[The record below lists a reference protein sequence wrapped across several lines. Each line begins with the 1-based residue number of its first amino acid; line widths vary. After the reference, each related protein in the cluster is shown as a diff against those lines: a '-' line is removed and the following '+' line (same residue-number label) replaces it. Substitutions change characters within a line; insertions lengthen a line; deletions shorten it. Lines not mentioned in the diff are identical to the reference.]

1 MARKKP
7 QVVSTPAE
15 APVIG
20 EWKRVT
26 LKVDDEDKLIWAMV
40 FKSGGTQFGIF
51 QAPFN
56 YPVADAS
63 YITQKNG
70 IKAGNWTMMHVDTGS
85 LLYMNSQKT
94 PGEALLFFKHFRNV
108 NFGSS
113 KSDKLRFA
121 EAVVAIHTRNKE
133 KRS

>member
-7 QVVSTPAE
+7 QVII
-15 APVIG
+15 APVETPVVG

-26 LKVDDEDKLIWAMV
+26 ISFRGEDSSIWAMV
-40 FKSGGTQFGIF
+40 FKSGGTHFGIF
-51 QAPFN
+51 QATFN
-56 YPVADAS
+56 SPVTDTS

-70 IKAGNWTMMHVDTGS
+70 IVSGNWTVMHVDTGS

-94 PGEALLFFKHFRNV
+94 PGEALLFFKHFRKV

-113 KSDKLRFA
+113 KEDKRRFA
-121 EAVVAIHTRNKE
+121 EAVVALAELRKE
-133 KRS
+133 KRG